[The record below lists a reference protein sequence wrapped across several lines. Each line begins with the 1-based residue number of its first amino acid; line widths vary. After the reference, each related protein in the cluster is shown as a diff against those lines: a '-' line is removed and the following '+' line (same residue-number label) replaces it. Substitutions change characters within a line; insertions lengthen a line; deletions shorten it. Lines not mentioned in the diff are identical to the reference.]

1 MLEAER
7 ASQRGRTPSI
17 IIAPSVLSADFARL
31 GEEVR
36 AVDAAGADWIH
47 VDVMDGRFVPNI
59 TIGPVVLQAIRRST
73 AKPLNVHLMIV
84 EPEHY
89 LAAFAD
95 AGADHL
101 LVQAEPGSTIHLHR
115 VLSKIRALGKK
126 AGVVLDP
133 ATPPELVEYVLH
145 LCDVILVMTVNPG
158 FGGQS
163 FLPEM
168 LPKIR
173 RLREMCAERGLHP
186 VIEVDGGE
194 NATTA
199 ARGGRR
205 RRNRDRRRLGDFR
218 REGLRQGDC
227 RHSREG
233 RRGGCDVMNAAP
245 SSPST
250 DRDALK
256 RAAAEAAVQLVENDM
271 VVGLGSGSTAA
282 FAVEALAR
290 RHRQGLRFVGIPT
303 SERTAAQAKAADIPL
318 TSFSEHRQIDL
329 TIDGADEVERGT
341 LNLIK
346 GLGGALLREK
356 IVAAASHRLA
366 IVVDG
371 SKLVDRLGTRT
382 PVPVEVVAFGLEA
395 TRESLEVLGASAH
408 DAHVVGRA
416 LCHRQRQPH
425 SRLRFRPHRR
435 SGAIGRTHPAHRRRG
450 GKRAFHQ
457 PRRSGLCR
465 RRGGVHRLDSARAH
479 RGSPPILVIM
489 GVSGSGKSTIAE
501 ELSARLGWPFEEGD
515 SLHPESNVAKMHAGI
530 PLTDADRLPWLER
543 VAAWIDGQRA
553 KKQPGIITCSA
564 LKRSYR
570 QIIIGDRPEVRL
582 VYLRGGRDLIAEH
595 LAGRHGHFMPAAL
608 LQSQIDTL
616 EEPDPSE
623 DPLTV
628 DAGAPAAHVADEI
641 IRLLGASATV
651 VQGVPAH
658 PN

>member
-1 MLEAER
+1 MKAA
-7 ASQRGRTPSI
+7 AS
-17 IIAPSVLSADFARL
+17 
-31 GEEVR
+31 
-36 AVDAAGADWIH
+36 
-47 VDVMDGRFVPNI
+47 
-59 TIGPVVLQAIRRST
+59 
-73 AKPLNVHLMIV
+73 
-84 EPEHY
+84 
-89 LAAFAD
+89 
-95 AGADHL
+95 
-101 LVQAEPGSTIHLHR
+101 
-115 VLSKIRALGKK
+115 
-126 AGVVLDP
+126 
-133 ATPPELVEYVLH
+133 
-145 LCDVILVMTVNPG
+145 
-158 FGGQS
+158 
-163 FLPEM
+163 
-168 LPKIR
+168 
-173 RLREMCAERGLHP
+173 
-186 VIEVDGGE
+186 
-194 NATTA
+194 
-199 ARGGRR
+199 
-205 RRNRDRRRLGDFR
+205 
-218 REGLRQGDC
+218 
-227 RHSREG
+227 
-233 RRGGCDVMNAAP
+233 
-245 SSPST
+245 SSDT

-303 SERTAAQAKAADIPL
+303 SEHTAAQAKAAGIPL

-356 IVAAASHRLA
+356 IVAAASHRLV

-371 SKLVDRLGTRT
+371 KLVDRLGTRT

-395 TRESLEVLGASAH
+395 TSESLDVLGASAH
-408 DAHVVGRA
+408 VRMT
-416 LCHRQRQPH
+416 
-425 SRLRFRPHRR
+425 
-435 SGAIGRTHPAHRRRG
+435 SGAPFVTDGGNRILDCDFGRIADPARLDERIRRIVG
-450 GKRAFHQ
+450 VVE
-457 PRRSGLCR
+457 SGLFISR
-465 RRGGVHRLDSARAH
+465 ADPVFMADASGVHRLDSARAH

-489 GVSGSGKSTIAE
+489 GVSGSGKTTIAE
-501 ELSARLGWPFEEGD
+501 ELAARLGWPIEEGD
-515 SLHPESNVAKMHAGI
+515 SLHPEANVAKMHAGI

-564 LKRSYR
+564 LKRAYR
-570 QIIIGDRPEVRL
+570 QVIIGDRPQVRL

-595 LAGRHGHFMPAAL
+595 LSGRHGHFMPAAL

-628 DAGAPAAHVADEI
+628 DVGAPAAQVTDEI

-658 PN
+658 AN

>member
-1 MLEAER
+1 
-7 ASQRGRTPSI
+7 
-17 IIAPSVLSADFARL
+17 
-31 GEEVR
+31 
-36 AVDAAGADWIH
+36 
-47 VDVMDGRFVPNI
+47 
-59 TIGPVVLQAIRRST
+59 
-73 AKPLNVHLMIV
+73 
-84 EPEHY
+84 
-89 LAAFAD
+89 
-95 AGADHL
+95 
-101 LVQAEPGSTIHLHR
+101 
-115 VLSKIRALGKK
+115 
-126 AGVVLDP
+126 
-133 ATPPELVEYVLH
+133 
-145 LCDVILVMTVNPG
+145 
-158 FGGQS
+158 
-163 FLPEM
+163 
-168 LPKIR
+168 
-173 RLREMCAERGLHP
+173 
-186 VIEVDGGE
+186 
-194 NATTA
+194 
-199 ARGGRR
+199 
-205 RRNRDRRRLGDFR
+205 
-218 REGLRQGDC
+218 
-227 RHSREG
+227 
-233 RRGGCDVMNAAP
+233 MNASR
-245 SSPST
+245 SSPEA

-271 VVGLGSGSTAA
+271 IIGLGSGSTAV

-290 RHRQGLRFVGIPT
+290 RHRHGLRFIGIPT
-303 SERTAAQAKAADIPL
+303 SERAAAQAKAADIPL

-356 IVAAASHRLA
+356 IVAVASYRFA

-395 TRESLEVLGASAH
+395 TRESLEVLGASARARMSSGVPFVT
-408 DAHVVGRA
+408 DSGNRILDCDFGRITDPARLEERIRRIVGVVE
-416 LCHRQRQPH
+416 
-425 SRLRFRPHRR
+425 
-435 SGAIGRTHPAHRRRG
+435 
-450 GKRAFHQ
+450 
-457 PRRSGLCR
+457 SGLFISR
-465 RRGGVHRLDSARAH
+465 ADPVFVADATGVHRLDSPRAH
-479 RGSPPILVIM
+479 RGSPPILVVM
-489 GVSGSGKSTIAE
+489 GVSGTGKSTIAE
-501 ELSARLGWPFEEGD
+501 ELAARLGWPFEEGD
-515 SLHPESNVAKMHAGI
+515 SLHPESNIAKMHAGI

-564 LKRSYR
+564 LKRTYR

-628 DAGAPAAHVADEI
+628 EVGAPAAHVADEI

-651 VQGVPAH
+651 AQGVPAH